1 MSVCEMGHNED
12 IADGNGN
19 GDDGGNGKLRVEKKK
34 PKRKRDKL
42 KCFLCD
48 GSHMLK
54 KCLKKFA
61 LKEKLV
67 GKALILG
74 SSARGVKT
82 KEAKSK
88 KKPVEYFFC
97 HGPHRL
103 QKCPRKS
110 VISGN
115 DGSYKEPKK
124 LGSSKRKVEGKRA
137 KRSKKKRVKCFLC
150 YGPHE
155 LRNCPKQA
163 GVKGK
168 VTSELGES
176 SKGLPPKEE
185 VILPSNLKGNV
196 TMKTVKLRLM
206 RLELSEASELVES
219 SKKRSDACGTVD
231 QIRMWAK
238 E

>member
-82 KEAKSK
+82 KEAK
-88 KKPVEYFFC
+88 
-97 HGPHRL
+97 R
-103 QKCPRKS
+103 
-110 VISGN
+110 N

-124 LGSSKRKVEGKRA
+124 LGSSKRKVE
-137 KRSKKKRVKCFLC
+137 
-150 YGPHE
+150 
-155 LRNCPKQA
+155 A

-219 SKKRSDACGTVD
+219 SKKRSDACGTV
-231 QIRMWAK
+231 
-238 E
+238 